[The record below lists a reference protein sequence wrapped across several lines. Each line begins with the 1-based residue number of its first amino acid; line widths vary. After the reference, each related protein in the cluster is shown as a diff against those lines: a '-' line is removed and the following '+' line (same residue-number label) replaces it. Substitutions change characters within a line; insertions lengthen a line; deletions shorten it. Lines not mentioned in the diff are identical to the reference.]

1 MIRVTY
7 SPNTNLDFNFRTNQ
21 LKTEIIQLRKVL
33 EQYSCN
39 CGNTCAIEL
48 VSESA
53 RAEFRVSCGHAA
65 RIALEEEKS
74 DER

>member
-1 MIRVTY
+1 MMKVTY
-7 SPNTNLDFNFRTNQ
+7 SPYSHHTNLNHNFRTNQ

-48 VSESA
+48 VSEAA

-65 RIALEEEKS
+65 RMALEEEKK
-74 DER
+74 